1 MAKVKKRVLAFS
13 RETNRA
19 MRSHIV
25 LRIKSL
31 VEVTWSHEVNS
42 YIWKWFKSHAQGM
55 FAQREETK
63 LIATPYEAIWE
74 EMAYED
80 IENSSGWNGYILL
93 ILSIGM
99 LYYQGGCNTNYRQVS
114 SAQINRTQVLTWEKH
129 IIITPAFVNLGACS
143 WLGWIALETSFPKSP
158 RSLKTE
164 FGVKSYGVFREVT
177 YAVF

>member
-1 MAKVKKRVLAFS
+1 MKGKRWLEDWGTMAKVKKRVLELS
-13 RETNRA
+13 RGTNRA

-31 VEVTWSHEVNS
+31 VEVAWSHEVNS

-55 FAQREETK
+55 FAQRDETK

-80 IENSSGWNGYILL
+80 IEDSSGSNGYILL

-99 LYYQGGCNTNYRQVS
+99 SYYQGGCNMNHRQVS
-114 SAQINRTQVLTWEKH
+114 SAQT
-129 IIITPAFVNLGACS
+129 
-143 WLGWIALETSFPKSP
+143 TSSI
-158 RSLKTE
+158 LKFTAKT
-164 FGVKSYGVFREVT
+164 VYTTLLPLLSYVV
-177 YAVF
+177 